1 MVNLFKQKCI
11 ISHHTLTIVPMR
23 VEFVALIWTLVE
35 IFYANIRPSSNKKI
49 FFLCIFFLICLL
61 ICFALLLFFFFIFL
75 WVRNSLCRLDWSGT
89 AICNMADCKLR
100 NSLPPSWVPGIKC
113 VPSSQAQDF
122 LLNFSDGYHRNI
134 SSFYKCSVFQA
145 RNGIAFSIAHKD
157 WIALCVYC

>member
-23 VEFVALIWTLVE
+23 VEFVALSWTLVE

-49 FFLCIFFLICLL
+49 FFLCVFFSYLL
-61 ICFALLLFFFFIFL
+61 AYLFCFVIVLFLFFIFL
-75 WVRNSLCRLDWSGT
+75 WVRNSLCRLDWSGI

-100 NSLPPSWVPGIKC
+100 NSLPPGIKC
-113 VPSSQAQDF
+113 VPSSQTQDF

-134 SSFYKCSVFQA
+134 SSFYKCSVFPA
-145 RNGIAFSIAHKD
+145 RNGIAFSITHKD